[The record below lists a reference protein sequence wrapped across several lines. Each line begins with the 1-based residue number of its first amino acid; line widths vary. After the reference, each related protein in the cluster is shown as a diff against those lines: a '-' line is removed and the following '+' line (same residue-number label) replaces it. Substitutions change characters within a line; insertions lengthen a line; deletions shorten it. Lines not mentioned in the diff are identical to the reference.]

1 MIGSRRKVKLIF
13 DDLVAAGAD
22 PQRLERIRAPIG
34 LDIQAVTV
42 PEIAV
47 SIAAQL
53 VAVRR
58 ADRRKVVE
66 GPVFLTE
73 ASEHDQS

>member
-13 DDLVAAGAD
+13 DDLEQLGVPREKLD
-22 PQRLERIRAPIG
+22 RVHSPIG
-34 LDIQAVTV
+34 LKIGAATV

-47 SIAAQL
+47 SIAAEL

-58 ADRRKVVE
+58 SEAFKAVE
-66 GPVFLTE
+66 GPAE
-73 ASEHDQS
+73 IPAAGS